1 MATKGCGKV
10 WPRESAGDSC
20 VTYHGL
26 SGNGTLMTGLLLL
39 CSLEQKLAEYK
50 RREFSIIWLILDRST
65 PTLPIQ
71 KP

>member
-10 WPRESAGDSC
+10 WPHEPAGDSC
-20 VTYHGL
+20 VNFHVL

-39 CSLEQKLAEYK
+39 CSLEQKLAEYE
-50 RREFSIIWLILDRST
+50 RGELSIIWLILGRSA